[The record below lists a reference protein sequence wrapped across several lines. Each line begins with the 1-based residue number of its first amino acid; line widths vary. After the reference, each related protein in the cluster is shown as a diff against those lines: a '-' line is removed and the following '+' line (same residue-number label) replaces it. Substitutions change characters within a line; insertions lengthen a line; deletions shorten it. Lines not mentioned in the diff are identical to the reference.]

1 MDPRISKA
9 IGEWQA
15 KIPSISWVIET
26 HDLVENTEMVCP
38 FRAGRSIIQYC
49 PGIVKGLTYT
59 ELKYYLLAE
68 IFRIIIG
75 HPYDR
80 KPNGCSDEA
89 LAIASNLVL
98 ADNYDF
104 KPIGLPKAEKYML
117 ESGKSYQYYAH
128 AVEAILR
135 KNKAIGGQND
145 GNSTSAGVKGGKA
158 GTMKGRGSQKM
169 PFNGNICVAQ
179 LSGLWKENDM
189 ITATINAVYGD
200 AKERGLTP
208 GDENELVRCSTAPKL
223 NYRKVLAAFRE
234 SINIGTPI
242 LTRMRPNRRMG
253 FERMGRKCKYKANI
267 LVAID
272 ASGSIGSEELR
283 EFLASVNTLFKYD
296 IDKVDVMPFD
306 AKLGEIV
313 TFRKARK
320 DLLIKG
326 RGGTDFVPV
335 FEFYDTHPEYTGLIV
350 FTDGCAPAPPPLKS
364 KKKAVWVI
372 CTAYEYE
379 LFKDSLGKV
388 GICCTWEK
396 QTK

>member
-1 MDPRISKA
+1 MKA
-9 IGEWQA
+9 
-15 KIPSISWVIET
+15 
-26 HDLVENTEMVCP
+26 
-38 FRAGRSIIQYC
+38 
-49 PGIVKGLTYT
+49 
-59 ELKYYLLAE
+59 
-68 IFRIIIG
+68 
-75 HPYDR
+75 
-80 KPNGCSDEA
+80 
-89 LAIASNLVL
+89 
-98 ADNYDF
+98 
-104 KPIGLPKAEKYML
+104 
-117 ESGKSYQYYAH
+117 
-128 AVEAILR
+128 
-135 KNKAIGGQND
+135 
-145 GNSTSAGVKGGKA
+145 
-158 GTMKGRGSQKM
+158 RGSQKM

-189 ITATINAVYGD
+189 ITTTINAVYGD
-200 AKERGLTP
+200 AKGRSLDP
-208 GDENELVRCSTAPKL
+208 GDENELVECSTAPKL

-253 FERMGRKCKYKANI
+253 FERMGRKSKYKANI
-267 LVAID
+267 LIAID

-306 AKLGEIV
+306 AKPGKVV

-396 QTK
+396 QT

>member
-1 MDPRISKA
+1 MDQRISKA
-9 IGEWQA
+9 ICEWLC
-15 KIPSISWVIET
+15 KIPAISWVIET
-26 HDLVENTEMVCP
+26 HELVENTEMVCP
-38 FRAGRSIIQYC
+38 FRAGRGIIQYC
-49 PGIVKGLTYT
+49 SSIVKSLTYT

-68 IFRIIIG
+68 IFRLILG
-75 HPYDR
+75 HPYER
-80 KPNGCSDEA
+80 KPSGCSDEA

-104 KPIGLPKAEKYML
+104 QPIGLPKPENYIL

-135 KNKAIGGQND
+135 KNKPIGGQND
-145 GNSTSAGVKGGKA
+145 GNGTSAGVAGKA
-158 GTMKGRGSQKM
+158 ATMKGRGSRKT
-169 PFNGNICVAQ
+169 PFNGNICVGQ
-179 LSGLWKENDM
+179 LSGLWQEDAVKS
-189 ITATINAVYGD
+189 ATINAVFGD
-200 AKERGLTP
+200 AKERGLNP
-208 GDENELVRCSTAPKL
+208 GDESELVKCSTAPKL

-234 SINIGTPI
+234 SVNIGTPT

-253 FERMGRKCKYKANI
+253 FERMGRKSKFKANI
-267 LVAID
+267 LIAID
-272 ASGSIGSEELR
+272 VSGSVTSEELR
-283 EFLASVNTLFKYD
+283 DFLASVNTLFKYD

-306 AKLGEIV
+306 AKPGRIV

-320 DLLIKG
+320 ELLVKG
-326 RGGTDFVPV
+326 RCGTDFVPV

-372 CTAYEYE
+372 STVYEYE

-388 GICCTWEK
+388 GLCCTWDNK
-396 QTK
+396 HK